1 MRIAV
6 LLLACLCLAPA
17 RADDVLDKLIADLDR
32 IRSVSCEVERVTEGE
47 EGKLRL
53 LSRVFYQ
60 HGRRLHVENVKPAR
74 RRIITDGTTLYFKA
88 DLLETG
94 FSAPLDELE
103 KQDFWRDQIR
113 RIPGT
118 ASDHLWRLAS
128 EKVEGEKLDPEPG
141 LPVRR
146 GYAAARLYAVLSLD
160 DQGRLARVEYF
171 RDTSRRDRTAVFD
184 YSEWKDGGDGIWV
197 AQVHKAVLKS
207 GAGEVTENTRVL
219 NLKLNQPV
227 ADSLFDPRL
236 YFEGVKFVPDYA
248 EMK

>member
-1 MRIAV
+1 MRIAF
-6 LLLACLCLAPA
+6 LLLTCLCLATA
-17 RADDVLDKLIADLDR
+17 RADEVLDKLIADLDR
-32 IRSVSCEVERVTEGE
+32 IRSVSCEVERVTASEDGQ
-47 EGKLRL
+47 LRL
-53 LSRVFYQ
+53 LIRVFYQ
-60 HGRRLHVENVKPAR
+60 HGGRLHVENVKPAR

-88 DLLETG
+88 EGFEQG
-94 FSAPLDELE
+94 FSAPLADLE

-118 ASDHLWRLAS
+118 ASDHLWRIAS
-128 EKVEGEKLDPEPG
+128 AKVPGENLDPEPG

-146 GYAAARLYAVLSLD
+146 GYATARLYAVLALD

-171 RDTSRRDRTAVFD
+171 RDATRKERTAVID

-197 AQVHKAVLKS
+197 AQVHKALLKA

-227 ADSLFDPRL
+227 ADSLFDPKL
-236 YFEGVKFVPDYA
+236 YFQGVKFVADYA